1 MPLLSTRA
9 ADYGEAAAHQHDGG
23 GCYGDSDGSAE
34 RGGGLGMGGAGP
46 ARMRGAGTHGRGG
59 IGGMG
64 VGLGPGMDLTGGLH
78 PGYPPWAL

>member
-1 MPLLSTRA
+1 
-9 ADYGEAAAHQHDGG
+9 
-23 GCYGDSDGSAE
+23 
-34 RGGGLGMGGAGP
+34 MGGAGP